1 MPTQGGNIL
10 HTKWP
15 MKIHG
20 KGLLFGVVAY
30 LKKIFLAQ
38 WEQSFTRASVRSNLQ
53 LIMTKL
59 PTLITFFKKSME
71 AFTVMLGGFSSFV
84 GLFLAIFH
92 FEFF

>member
-53 LIMTKL
+53 LIITKL
-59 PTLITFFKKSME
+59 PTWITFLKKYQWKLLLLCLVVLVSFK
-71 AFTVMLGGFSSFV
+71 F
-84 GLFLAIFH
+84 IFGH
-92 FEFF
+92 FPL

>member
-1 MPTQGGNIL
+1 MAHEDTWQRTTLWCRGIP
-10 HTKWP
+10 
-15 MKIHG
+15 
-20 KGLLFGVVAY
+20 
-30 LKKIFLAQ
+30 KKIFLAQ